1 MSRWKAFGIHLLIS
15 SVILLVLLAII
26 MWVWFPGILFSV
38 DGGWAGLRIVIGVDL
53 VLGPLLTLVVF
64 NTSKPELKYD
74 LAAIAVFQFAC
85 MAAGMWIVYSERPLA
100 LVLAHDTVYSLATQE
115 FEDFEK
121 DLAILEAFP
130 GSFPK
135 LIYIEMPEDE
145 VAADIAA
152 VRSQFIGDPL
162 YIQTDLYRA
171 LPGSDIAS
179 VFRRDSSIRNGVS
192 TQLLDQLPDNC
203 YFSKFISAV
212 TSGYVC
218 FDSDKI
224 EYVSYY
230 PEEYT
235 RRAAAESSIDAGST
249 DIGSIDIENVEAN
262 SADAGEMDTAIADQ
276 EAAG

>member
-38 DGGWAGLRIVIGVDL
+38 DGGWTGLRIVIGVDL
-53 VLGPLLTLVVF
+53 VLGPLMTLVVF
-64 NTSKPELKYD
+64 NTDKPELKYD
-74 LAAIAVFQFAC
+74 LAAIGIFQFAC

-121 DLAILEAFP
+121 DPAILKEFP

-135 LIYIEMPEDE
+135 LIYTEMPENE

-152 VRSQFIGDPL
+152 IRSQFIGDPL
-162 YIQTDLYRA
+162 YIQTELYRA
-171 LPGSDIAS
+171 LPGSDMNS
-179 VFRRDSSIRNGVS
+179 VFRRDSTIRNGVS
-192 TQLLDQLPDNC
+192 AQLLDQLPANC

-218 FDSDKI
+218 FDSDKM
-224 EYVSYY
+224 EYISYY

-235 RRAAAESSIDAGST
+235 REAAAENSID
-249 DIGSIDIENVEAN
+249 VERTEEVEEAVTEPAN
-262 SADAGEMDTAIADQ
+262 QDVG
-276 EAAG
+276 